1 MMERTMSPLLTRHSH
16 IWENNLIFRSL
27 EVTAITAA
35 CALLTNFAM
44 KEAQRLSKWNFE
56 PFKGNVPPNLAFG
69 TLFIAYISFGL
80 RTTKVHPLKNLHQ
93 FLTDILNSDN
103 IVRDDTLI
111 ERNMGQYSE
120 KDAILAQLNS
130 PRYDRITLN
139 GAEITK
145 DGTAG
150 DQLLALL
157 TGGPNNLS
165 EERATRIL
173 NQLEAQA
180 FGDPTTDIQGF
191 FNQVLPFLPSATIGQ
206 DERVEATSTYDLT
219 VTADS
224 FDVRVSRPM
233 RIIHGTDTL
242 AYLSLTVN
250 LSIPKEEATRETA
263 SYTWAIT
270 EVKNFIN

>member
-1 MMERTMSPLLTRHSH
+1 MSPLLTRHSH
-16 IWENNLIFRSL
+16 IWENNLIFRAL

-35 CALLTNFAM
+35 CALLTKFAM

-56 PFKGNVPPNLAFG
+56 PFQGNVPPNLAFG

-80 RTTKVHPLKNLHQ
+80 RATKVHPLKNLHQ
-93 FLTDILNSDN
+93 FLTDILNSN
-103 IVRDDTLI
+103 TTVRDDTLI
-111 ERNMGQYSE
+111 GRNMGQYKA

-130 PRYDRITLN
+130 PRYNLITLSR
-139 GAEITK
+139 AEIIK

-150 DQLLALL
+150 NQLLAFL
-157 TGGPNNLS
+157 TGEPHNLS
-165 EERATRIL
+165 EERAARVL

-180 FGDPTTDIQGF
+180 FGDPTIDIQGF
-191 FNQVLPFLPSATIGQ
+191 FYQILPSATIGQ
-206 DERVEATSTYDLT
+206 DDRDEATSTYNLT

-224 FDVRVSRPM
+224 FDVQVSRPM

-250 LSIPKEEATRETA
+250 LSIPKEEATPEMA

>member
-1 MMERTMSPLLTRHSH
+1 MEKTMSPLLIRHSH

-35 CALLTNFAM
+35 CALLTKFAM

-69 TLFIAYISFGL
+69 TLFIAYVSFAL

-93 FLTDILNSDN
+93 FLTDILNSNN
-103 IVRDDTLI
+103 IVGDDTLI
-111 ERNMGQYSE
+111 ERNMGQYS
-120 KDAILAQLNS
+120 KKNAIVAQLNS
-130 PRYDRITLN
+130 PRYNLITLN
-139 GAEITK
+139 STAITK

-157 TGGPNNLS
+157 TGDPNNLS
-165 EERATRIL
+165 EERAARVL
-173 NQLEAQA
+173 NQLEAQV
-180 FGDPTTDIQGF
+180 FGDPTIDIQGF
-191 FNQVLPFLPSATIGQ
+191 LYQVFPFATIGQ
-206 DERVEATSTYDLT
+206 DERVEAKPKYDLT

-224 FDVRVSRPM
+224 FDVQVSRPM

-250 LSIPKEEATRETA
+250 LSIPKKEATPETA

>member
-1 MMERTMSPLLTRHSH
+1 
-16 IWENNLIFRSL
+16 
-27 EVTAITAA
+27 
-35 CALLTNFAM
+35 M

-111 ERNMGQYSE
+111 ERNMEQYSK

-130 PRYDRITLN
+130 PRYDLITLN

-165 EERATRIL
+165 EERAARVL

-180 FGDPTTDIQGF
+180 FGDPTIDIQGF
-191 FNQVLPFLPSATIGQ
+191 FYQVLPSATIGQ

>member
-1 MMERTMSPLLTRHSH
+1 MERTMEPLLTRHSH

-35 CALLTNFAM
+35 CALLTKFAM
-44 KEAQRLSKWNFE
+44 KEAQSLSKWNFE

-80 RTTKVHPLKNLHQ
+80 RATETHPLKNFHQ
-93 FLTDILNSDN
+93 FLNDILNSNN
-103 IVRDDTLI
+103 IVRDDSLI

-130 PRYDRITLN
+130 PRYNLITLN
-139 GAEITK
+139 STAITK

-157 TGGPNNLS
+157 TGEPNNLS
-165 EERATRIL
+165 EERAARVL
-173 NQLEAQA
+173 NQLEAQV
-180 FGDPTTDIQGF
+180 FGDPAIDIQGF
-191 FNQVLPFLPSATIGQ
+191 FYQILPTATIGQ
-206 DERVEATSTYDLT
+206 DERVEARSMYDLT
-219 VTADS
+219 VTKDS
-224 FDVRVSRPM
+224 FNVQVSRPM
-233 RIIHGTDTL
+233 RIIHGTETL

-250 LSIPKEEATRETA
+250 LSIPKDEATPETA